1 MSKYFLM
8 FLTAALLVT
17 ASTVVLRKSAIK
29 TDADATH
36 AARQTHQA
44 AKPTLAHMSFG
55 FKRGASVATPATYRW
70 AGRTVTYRITD
81 KSAYYRQIWR
91 AAVRHWNA
99 AKVVKLVP
107 AQTGQ
112 TANITMSAKND
123 TTKQYGNVI
132 GLTFTSYHANQSLG
146 SLHVLANARSY
157 LYKNVAR
164 AMRYSQLERERVAEH
179 ELGHALGLGHA
190 ASKRSV
196 MYYASRGIA
205 ISSGDVKG
213 LRQAYFE

>member
-1 MSKYFLM
+1 MSKH
-8 FLTAALLVT
+8 FLTLLTAILLAITGAVALVI
-17 ASTVVLRKSAIK
+17 STTQ
-29 TDADATH
+29 TDTDATH
-36 AARQTHQA
+36 AIKQSYQT

-55 FKRGASVATPATYRW
+55 FKAGSVTATPAPYRW
-70 AGRTVTYRITD
+70 ANRQMTYQITD
-81 KSAYYRQIWR
+81 RSTYYRQIWR

-107 AQTGQ
+107 VQVGQ
-112 TANITMSAKND
+112 TPNITMSSKND
-123 TTKQYGNVI
+123 TTKKYGNVI
-132 GLTFTSYHANQSLG
+132 GLTFTSYYPGRSMGTRHILVG
-146 SLHVLANARSY
+146 ARSY

-164 AMRYSQLERERVAEH
+164 TMRYSQLERERVAEH

-196 MYYASRGIA
+196 MYYASRGVA

-213 LRQAYFE
+213 LKQAYLS